1 MVRAALLFGLAL
13 AIALTVACD
22 SFIGHEVIR
31 SLVLEKRGAA
41 SIPPIRSAGNGDQRD
56 VRQQKE
62 TPQGRKRG
70 EMAVCPMWRICT
82 WCRPA
87 ATTGARYRRFTRG
100 SHTARRPLFAL
111 GQKNEQLAH

>member
-1 MVRAALLFGLAL
+1 MVGAALLFGLAL

-31 SLVLEKRGAA
+31 FFGSRKARLKLE
-41 SIPPIRSAGNGDQRD
+41 
-56 VRQQKE
+56 RQQKE

-70 EMAVCPMWRICT
+70 EMAVCPMWRICA